1 MRINLWVMVHYR
13 IMQVKSLEVVKACA
27 SDIFWHRW
35 FELGTKL
42 SQLYGEVVYKTPL
55 LRKSGE

>member
-1 MRINLWVMVHYR
+1 MMVHNR
-13 IMQVKSLEVVKACA
+13 IVQVKSLEVVKACA

-35 FELGTKL
+35 FEFGTKL

>member
-1 MRINLWVMVHYR
+1 MGINLWVMVHYR

-27 SDIFWHRW
+27 SDIFWHRR
-35 FELGTKL
+35 FELGTEL
-42 SQLYGEVVYKTPL
+42 SQFNGEVVYKTPL

>member
-1 MRINLWVMVHYR
+1 MMVHYR